1 MAYDTLERSAAD
13 GRPVELYRFSRGPI
27 SWNYTSA
34 DRDTLYDSV
43 LYSAQPIQRGNIEQG
58 PEAQRSGLRL
68 TVARAFPVAALFMIA
83 PPSDPIALVLRQ
95 MHYLDTEAATL
106 WQGVITGVSF
116 SAGQADIDLEP
127 LSGTLRRS
135 GLRRNYQR
143 TCPFVL
149 YGADC
154 GADAQ
159 AVRLDGTADVIN
171 GLALTVAAAG
181 ARAAGFF
188 AGGYVEWQI
197 GADAVWERRFITA
210 HAGAVL
216 TIDMPPVGLAV
227 GAAVRLYPGCDHSL
241 ATCNTKFGNA
251 LNYGGMP
258 FIPTKNPFGSDPIY

>member
-1 MAYDTLERSAAD
+1 MAYDNLERSAAD

-27 SWNYTSA
+27 AWNYTSS
-34 DRDTLYDSV
+34 DRDILFDAV
-43 LYSAQPIQRGNIEQG
+43 LYAAHPIQRGNIEQG

-83 PPSDPIALVLRQ
+83 PPSDPVELVLRQ
-95 MHYLDTEAATL
+95 MHYLDSEAITL

-116 SAGQADIDLEP
+116 SSGRADIELEP

-135 GLRRNYQR
+135 GLRRNYQK
-143 TCPFVL
+143 TCPYVL
-149 YGADC
+149 YGVDC
-154 GADAQ
+154 AANPE
-159 AVRLDGTADVIN
+159 AVRVNGVANVIDG
-171 GLALTVAAAG
+171 LSLTVTAAG
-181 ARAAGFF
+181 ALPDGFF
-188 AGGYVEWQI
+188 AGGYVEWQL
-197 GADAVWERRFITA
+197 GADPVFERRFVTA
-210 HAGAVL
+210 HVGAAI

-241 ATCNTKFGNA
+241 TTCNSKFGNA